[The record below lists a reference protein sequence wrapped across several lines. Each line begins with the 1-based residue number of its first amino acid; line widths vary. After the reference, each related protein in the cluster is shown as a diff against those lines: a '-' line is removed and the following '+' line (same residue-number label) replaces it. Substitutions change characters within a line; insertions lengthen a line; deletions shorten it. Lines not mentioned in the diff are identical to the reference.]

1 MIFTLFFCLHL
12 TRMIDTQLYHER
24 IGIFGQK
31 YQVNKSLGRNKK
43 KFESI
48 SLKGEH
54 HCYVT
59 IEPVKTVF
67 LSLFQH

>member
-1 MIFTLFFCLHL
+1 MIFTLFYCLHL
-12 TRMIDTQLYHER
+12 IRTIDTQLYHDI
-24 IGIFGQK
+24 IGILGQK

-67 LSLFQH
+67 SSLFQH